1 MSTMVRAVGVDP
13 GTVSFDVCGVEGDHL
28 FMDESIPSTDV
39 AEDPQVLVDLLQSA
53 APVDVIVGPSG
64 YGLPWVS
71 AHDLRPQDVDLMILD
86 QKRDRSVA
94 PRLRRE
100 AYSSGSTEDLRL
112 SSVEASA
119 DTRSAERPSPRGQ
132 TTIVGGMGCMLRSL
146 KESGLPI
153 TFAPAVIH
161 LPTVPGHRKVNRVD
175 MGTADKLCAVALGI
189 ADQTRHLDIAYEETA
204 FIYVELGGAFT
215 AVIAVEGGKIVDGLG
230 GTSGS
235 LGYLAA
241 GAMDGELAYLLG
253 DFDKGLLCSGGVAHV
268 AGRPDMPP
276 EELVA
281 LIQTDDRSSMA
292 WEAFMEGLVK
302 SVAAEM
308 AVVPSPREILISGRL
323 GRIPEIR
330 QELTARLS
338 GSAPVRRVAG
348 FAQVAKEAAQGA
360 ALVAEGLAGGVHAR
374 LVEVM
379 ELRAASGTVLDHLYV
394 VGAETLRERYLQEL

>member
-1 MSTMVRAVGVDP
+1 MSRMVRAVGVDP
-13 GTVSFDVCGVEGDHL
+13 GTVSFDVCGVEGDRL
-28 FMDESIPSTDV
+28 FLDESIPSTDV
-39 AEDPQVLVDLLQSA
+39 AEDPQVLVDMLESA

-71 AHDLRPQDVDLMILD
+71 AHDLRPQHVDLMILD

-94 PRLRRE
+94 PR
-100 AYSSGSTEDLRL
+100 
-112 SSVEASA
+112 
-119 DTRSAERPSPRGQ
+119 PSPRGQ
-132 TTIVGGMGCMLRSL
+132 PTIVGGMGRMLRSL

-189 ADQTRHLDIAYEETA
+189 TDQARHLGIAYEETA

-215 AVIAVEGGKIVDGLG
+215 AVIAVEGGKVVDGLG

-235 LGYLAA
+235 LGYLAL

-268 AGRPDMPP
+268 AGRPDLPP
-276 EELVA
+276 EDLVA
-281 LIQTDDRSSMA
+281 LVRTDARSRLA

-323 GRIPEIR
+323 VRIPEVR
-330 QELTARLS
+330 QELTDRLS
-338 GSAPVRRVAG
+338 ASRDADRRLPPVRRVAG

-360 ALVAEGLAGGVHAR
+360 ALIAEGLASGVHAR

-379 ELRAASGTVLDHLYV
+379 ELREASGTVLDHLYV
-394 VGAETLRERYLQEL
+394 AGAETLRARYGGGIYESYGGDATVKRET